1 MRIDR
6 NKKISSLIHILDMTF
21 HVFVSVGF
29 KIFGVWAILYEILNF
44 RADSFGLTYY
54 GLALSLSISSVSFSW
69 ARNIANDTRTKF
81 LHLNEI
87 GMNALY
93 AAIAFLMGTVLKFAV
108 ITKDIKI
115 LNEFLTDLTIYS
127 FVLKAFS
134 LICFVL
140 ATWWFSEAITDLLR
154 IIHMTR
160 IKGWNE
166 ENEAKD
172 WKKYKE

>member
-1 MRIDR
+1 MKKNI
-6 NKKISSLIHILDMTF
+6 NKQIAALIHVLDVSF
-21 HVFVSVGF
+21 HIFVSVGF
-29 KIFGVWAILYEILNF
+29 KIFGVCAILYEILNF
-44 RADSFGLTYY
+44 RSDSFGLTYY

-69 ARNIANDTRTKF
+69 SRNIANETRTKF
-81 LHLNEI
+81 LHLNDI

-108 ITKDIKI
+108 ITKDIKFI
-115 LNEFLTDLTIYS
+115 TTLLTDLPIYGYIIKT
-127 FVLKAFS
+127 FA

-160 IKGWNE
+160 IRGWNE
-166 ENEAKD
+166 EKEAED
-172 WKKYKE
+172 WKKYRE